1 MNIIITGGSN
11 GIGKYTAMHLA
22 GDKKNK
28 ILITGRNEATLRA
41 VSESSANRNI
51 QYLVSDLRYLNK
63 DISAFR
69 EAVEN
74 VFAKVD
80 ILINNAGTLYSKKFA
95 EISDKEAHEMMEV
108 NFFAPVLLIKTLMPL
123 FGHKAHVL
131 NISSMGGYQGSV
143 KFPGLSYYS
152 ASKAALACITECLA
166 AEFAGSDISFN
177 CLALGSA
184 QTEML
189 QKAFPDYKAPLSAE
203 EMGKFVA
210 EFAVSGNRFFNGKI
224 LPVALT
230 TP

>member
-11 GIGKYTAMHLA
+11 GIGKYTALNLA
-22 GDKKNK
+22 SSKKNK

-41 VSESSANRNI
+41 VSESSAYRNI
-51 QYLVSDLRYLNK
+51 RYLVSDLKFLHK
-63 DISAFR
+63 DTSSFR

-74 VFAKVD
+74 AFGEVD
-80 ILINNAGTLYSKKFA
+80 ILINNAGTLYPKKFT
-95 EISDKEAHEMMEV
+95 ETGDKEAHEMMEV

-123 FGHKAHVL
+123 FSHKAHVL

-152 ASKAALACITECLA
+152 ASKAALACMTECLA
-166 AEFAGSDISFN
+166 AEFSDSDISFN

-210 EFAVSGNRFFNGKI
+210 DFAVSGNRFFNGKI

-230 TP
+230 RP